1 MASKFALQLE
11 FKTQAGKDFNLRV
24 NDVKK
29 DLDTTTVAGV
39 MDALIT
45 DKLFGPTD
53 IVVDKT
59 AANLIETK
67 ISNLL

>member
-1 MASKFALQLE
+1 MNKFALQLE
-11 FKTQAGKDFNLRV
+11 FKTKAGKDFGLRI

-39 MDALIT
+39 MDALIA

-53 IVVDKT
+53 TVVDRT

-67 ISNLL
+67 ISPLL